1 MDHLVDFNRFSFLFE
16 KITPITS
23 NWFIVGDESSFD
35 KKDQGGYLVF
45 NQKGNFTVVYKKD
58 DIEEARMDF
67 YVSKESSPDKKSLCT
82 LNIVTNEGKDRAK
95 KFFDDVTFDNTLE
108 ILSAFFDY
116 CDLEKASK
124 EVIDKFLIGMSK
136 SVKNVLKDDNAD
148 QLPASFKAFVTY
160 LERISSG
167 SIEDE
172 KSENLELKDLVIKFL
187 DIFSR
192 KL

>member
-1 MDHLVDFNRFSFLFE
+1 MDHLINFNRFSFLFE
-16 KITPITS
+16 NITPITS
-23 NWFIVGDESSFD
+23 NWFIVSDESSFD

-58 DIEEARMDF
+58 ETEEARMDF
-67 YVSKESSPDKKSLCT
+67 YVSKESSPDKNSLCS

-95 KFFDDVTFDNTLE
+95 KFFDDVTYDNTLE
-108 ILSAFFDY
+108 VLSSFFDY
-116 CDLEKASK
+116 CDLEKAST
-124 EVIDKFLIGMSK
+124 EVIDKFLIGMAK
-136 SVKNVLKDDNAD
+136 SVKNVLKHDNAD

-167 SIEDE
+167 SSEEE

-187 DIFSR
+187 DLFSR

>member
-1 MDHLVDFNRFSFLFE
+1 MDHLIDFNRFSFLFE
-16 KITPITS
+16 KIAPITS
-23 NWFIVGDESSFD
+23 NWFIVGGESSFD

-45 NQKGNFTVVYKKD
+45 NQKGNFTIVYKKD
-58 DIEEARMDF
+58 ETEESRMDF
-67 YVSKESSPDKKSLCT
+67 YVSKESSPDRKSLCT
-82 LNIVTNEGKDRAK
+82 LNIVTNEGKDIAK

-108 ILSAFFDY
+108 ILSSFFDY

-124 EVIDKFLIGMSK
+124 ETIDKFLIGMAK
-136 SVKNVLKDDNAD
+136 AVKEVLKDDDAD

-187 DIFSR
+187 DLFSR

>member
-1 MDHLVDFNRFSFLFE
+1 MDHLIDFNRFSFLFE
-16 KITPITS
+16 NITPITS
-23 NWFIVGDESSFD
+23 NWFIVSDESSFD

-58 DIEEARMDF
+58 ETEEARMDF
-67 YVSKESSPDKKSLCT
+67 YVSKESSPDKNSLCS
-82 LNIVTNEGKDRAK
+82 LNIVTKEGKDRAK

-108 ILSAFFDY
+108 ILSSFFDY
-116 CDLEKASK
+116 CDLEKAST
-124 EVIDKFLIGMSK
+124 EVTDKFLIGMAK
-136 SVKNVLKDDNAD
+136 SVKNVLKHDNAD

-167 SIEDE
+167 SSEEE

-187 DIFSR
+187 DLFSR